1 MKRLT
6 SIFLLVCGF
15 ISLTMAKEV
24 EPATAQTVAKNFYH
38 WINPQISPAD
48 PQLIHTYITSRS
60 DGFLPDQMSEIPL
73 VYVFAM
79 GDNHGFVL
87 VSGDDVAWPVLG
99 YALDGTYPTDRMPDN
114 FRKWI
119 QGYEQQI
126 MLALENRTLATES
139 TTEQWG
145 KLINNQLAST
155 PSDAKAVNPL
165 LSTTWDQSPYYNAL
179 CPGGSVTGC
188 VATAMA
194 QVMKYWNHPA
204 QGTGMHSYNHPTYGT
219 LSANFGSTVYQWS
232 SMPNSVNSSN
242 NAVATLI
249 YHCGVSVDMNY
260 SPQSSG
266 AWVVE
271 DDDPICAE
279 SALKNYFGYST
290 SLHGEKRDN
299 GYSTSQWINMIKG
312 ELDGARPVLYAGFGS
327 GGGHAF
333 VCDGYNSSD
342 YFHFNWGW
350 SGYYDGYF
358 SIDAL
363 DPGGTGT
370 GGGTGGYNSGHQALI
385 GVVPYTATTSYNL
398 ALYDWVSI
406 SPNPIAYGEAF
417 SVHTDIANFG
427 TGSFNGDFSAVVFDQ
442 SLNAVEW
449 VETLTGAQLGS
460 NQHYTNGLTFS
471 TSGLTTVLPGS
482 YYIGIFY
489 RPSGGEWVQVA
500 DGDFDNMIPFSVGN
514 TSNIEMYS
522 NFNIIGGTTLT
533 QGQECSVFVDILNNG
548 SSTYFG
554 MFDISL
560 YHLDGSFAYTIETLS
575 GANLDP
581 GYYYDDVEFSNYSLE
596 AEPGTY
602 LLALQHKPTGGNWEL
617 AGSTNYPNPIQ
628 VIVKTQGYQPDVYE
642 SNDIIN
648 NAFTL
653 PVNFSGNTAS
663 VYTTGSNSHVGNDY
677 DYYRLVLPSGY
688 DYTIYARAH
697 DSYNSGNGQVYTND
711 VLWSY
716 KSTSMWSNAFDD
728 MMSGYIS
735 VRNGGDLYFLVAPYF
750 LGETGTYLLDIQI
763 SRTPTGLEEI
773 GAEQGLRVYPN
784 PANEELTIDM
794 SETENCEEYQLLDM
808 QGKIL
813 TRQMISENSGP
824 IRHISTTSLSNGTYL
839 LLIKAD
845 GRWMQKKVVIAH

>member
-1 MKRLT
+1 MKRTATLLL
-6 SIFLLVCGF
+6 FLLGI
-15 ISLTMAKEV
+15 ISISMAKQV
-24 EPATAQTVAKNFYH
+24 DIADAKTVARNFLH
-38 WINPQISPAD
+38 WVTSQEHGSD
-48 PQLIHTYITSRS
+48 PQLIFTFATSHSS
-60 DGFLPDQMSEIPL
+60 DFAPDQLNEIPL
-73 VYVFAM
+73 VYVFSM
-79 GDNHGFVL
+79 GEQQGFVL
-87 VSGDDVAWPVLG
+87 VSGDDVAWPILG
-99 YALDGTYPTDRMPDN
+99 YSTQGSYSTTHLPDN
-114 FRKWI
+114 LRKWI
-119 QGYEQQI
+119 QGYQQQI
-126 MLALENRTLATES
+126 IQAIEHQITASE
-139 TTEQWG
+139 TTIAQWN
-145 KLINNQLAST
+145 KLINNQLNPISRE
-155 PSDAKAVNPL
+155 SNSVNPL
-165 LSTTWDQSPYYNAL
+165 LSTTWDQSPYYNSL

-194 QVMKYWNHPA
+194 QVMKFWNHPV

-219 LSANFGSTVYQWS
+219 LSVNFGSTTYNWS

-242 NAVATLI
+242 NAVATLM
-249 YHCGVSVDMNY
+249 YHCGVAVDMNY

-279 SALKNYFGYST
+279 SALKNYFGYSS

-299 GYSTSQWINMIKG
+299 GYSTSQWITLIRG
-312 ELDGARPVLYAGFGS
+312 ELDAHRPVLYAGFGS

-333 VCDGYNSSD
+333 VCDGYNASN

-398 ALYDWVSI
+398 ALYDVVNA

-427 TGSFNGDFSAVVFDQ
+427 TGNFNGDFTAVVFDL
-442 SLNAVEW
+442 SLNAIEW
-449 VETLTGAQLGS
+449 IETLTGMQLGS

-500 DGDFDNMIPFSVGN
+500 NGDYTNMISFSVGN

-522 NFNIIGGTTLT
+522 HFNILEGTTLT
-533 QGQECSVFVDILNNG
+533 KGESCSVFVDILNNG
-548 SSTYFG
+548 STTYYG
-554 MFDISL
+554 MFDVSL
-560 YHLDGSFAYTIETLS
+560 YNLDGSYEYTIETLN
-575 GANLDP
+575 GADLAP
-581 GYYYDDVEFSNYSLE
+581 GYYYDDVEFANNYINV
-596 AEPGTY
+596 EPGTY
-602 LLALQHKPTGGNWEL
+602 LLALQHKPTGGSWEL

-628 VIVKTQGYQPDVYE
+628 VIVKTQGYQPDIYE
-642 SNDIIN
+642 SNDNVN
-648 NAFTL
+648 NASSL

-677 DYYRLVLPSGY
+677 DYYHLTLPSGY
-688 DYTIYARAH
+688 DYTILARAH
-697 DSYNSGNGQVYTND
+697 DAYNSGNGQIYTND

-716 KSTSMWSNAFDD
+716 KTNFMWSNAYDD
-728 MMSGYIS
+728 LMSGYITM
-735 VRNGGDLYFLVAPYF
+735 RNGGELYFLVAPYF

-763 SRTPTGLEEI
+763 NRTPTGLEELSQENGI
-773 GAEQGLRVYPN
+773 QVFPN
-784 PANEELTIDM
+784 PANQLLTIHF
-794 SETENCEEYQLLDM
+794 ENNMNGDEFQITDL
-808 QGKIL
+808 QGRIFTKGL
-813 TRQMISENSGP
+813 ISMPQQGDF
-824 IRHISTTSLSNGTYL
+824 IISTADLSNGTYM
-839 LLIKAD
+839 LLIKSAD
-845 GRWMQKKVVIAH
+845 RWLQKKIIVLH

>member
-1 MKRLT
+1 MT
-6 SIFLLVCGF
+6 E
-15 ISLTMAKEV
+15 AKEV
-24 EPATAQTVAKNFYH
+24 ELTLAQSVANNFYQ
-38 WINPQISPAD
+38 WVNPDISNVD
-48 PQLIHTYITSRS
+48 TQLIFTYSTSRS
-60 DGFLPDQMSEIPL
+60 DEFSPDQLKEIPL
-73 VYVFAM
+73 IYVFSVS
-79 GDNHGFVL
+79 DDQGFIL

-99 YALDGTYPTDRMPDN
+99 YSTQGYYSTNDLPDN

-119 QGYEQQI
+119 QGYQRQI
-126 MLALENRTLATES
+126 AEAIENQTIATALTAN
-139 TTEQWG
+139 QW
-145 KLINNQLAST
+145 KLLINNQMDPGSRQGN
-155 PSDAKAVNPL
+155 AVNPL

-219 LSANFGSTVYQWS
+219 LSANFGSTTYNWS
-232 SMPNSVNSSN
+232 SMPNSVSSSN
-242 NAVATLI
+242 NAVATLM
-249 YHCGVSVDMNY
+249 YHCGVAVDMNY

-279 SALKNYFGYST
+279 SALKNYFGYT
-290 SLHGEKRDN
+290 SALHGEKRDN
-299 GYSTSQWINMIKG
+299 GYSTAQWINLIKG
-312 ELDGARPVLYAGFGS
+312 ELDGQRPVLYAGFGS

-398 ALYDWVSI
+398 ALYDVVNA

-427 TGSFNGDFSAVVFDQ
+427 TGNFNGDFAAVVFDQ

-449 VETLTGAQLGS
+449 VETLTGMQLGS

-482 YYIGIFY
+482 YFIGIFY
-489 RPSGGEWVQVA
+489 RPAGGEWVQVA
-500 DGDFDNMIPFSVGN
+500 NGDYTNMISFSVGN
-514 TSNIEMYS
+514 TSNIEMFS
-522 NFNIIGGTTLT
+522 HFNILEGTTLT
-533 QGQECSVFVDILNNG
+533 QGGSCSVFVDILNNG
-548 SSTYFG
+548 TTNYYG

-560 YHLDGSFAYTIETLS
+560 YNLDGSFEYTIETLN
-575 GANLDP
+575 GADLAP
-581 GYYYDDVEFSNYSLE
+581 GYYYDDVEFTNNYINV
-596 AEPGTY
+596 EPGTY
-602 LLALQHKPTGGNWEL
+602 LLALQHKPTGGSWEL

-628 VIVKTQGYQPDVYE
+628 VIVKTQGYQPDIYE
-642 SNDIIN
+642 SNDIVN
-648 NAFTL
+648 NASSL

-677 DYYRLVLPSGY
+677 DYYWLNLPSGY
-688 DYTIYARAH
+688 DYTVSARAH
-697 DSYNSGNGQVYTND
+697 DSYSSGNGQVYTND

-716 KSTSMWSNAFDD
+716 NSGFMWSLAFDD
-728 MMSGYIS
+728 LMSGNIT
-735 VRNGGDLYFLVAPYF
+735 VQNGGDLYFLVAPYF

-763 SRTPTGLEEI
+763 NRTPTGLEEI
-773 GAEQGLRVYPN
+773 TTENGIQVFPN
-784 PANEELTIDM
+784 PAN
-794 SETENCEEYQLLDM
+794 QLLEIQMVNGTDCEVFKLLDL
-808 QGKIL
+808 QGKII
-813 TRQMISENSGP
+813 RQETISSAQKGSFS
-824 IRHISTTSLSNGTYL
+824 ISTSDLPNGTYVL
-839 LLIKAD
+839 LLKNKNN
-845 GRWMQKKVVIAH
+845 WMQKKVVVVH

>member
-1 MKRLT
+1 MKRMI
-6 SIFLLVCGF
+6 SLLVLVWGIF
-15 ISLTMAKEV
+15 SLTMAKEV
-24 EPATAQTVAKNFYH
+24 EPAMAQTVAKNFYQ
-38 WINPQISPAD
+38 WVNPGVTQAY
-48 PQLIHTYITSRS
+48 PQLIQTYSTSRS
-60 DGFLPDQMSEIPL
+60 DDFLPDQMTEIPL

-79 GDNHGFVL
+79 GDNPGFVL

-99 YALDGTYPTDRMPDN
+99 YSLQGSYPTSQLPDN

-119 QGYEQQI
+119 QGYQQQI
-126 MLALENRTLATES
+126 MQAVENQTNASQLTS
-139 TTEQWG
+139 EQWK
-145 KLINNQLAST
+145 KLINNQMGSSL
-155 PSDAKAVNPL
+155 PDGKAVNPL
-165 LSTTWDQSPYYNAL
+165 LSTTWDQSPYYNSL

-242 NAVATLI
+242 NAVATLM
-249 YHCGVSVDMNY
+249 YHCGVAVDMNY

-279 SALKNYFGYST
+279 SALKNYFGYSG

-299 GYSTSQWINMIKG
+299 GYSTSQWINLIKG
-312 ELDGARPVLYAGFGS
+312 ELNSTRPVLYAGFGS

-333 VCDGYNSSD
+333 VCDGYNASD

-385 GVVPYTATTSYNL
+385 GVVPYTATTSYDL

-427 TGSFNGDFSAVVFDQ
+427 TGGFTGDFSAVVFDQ
-442 SLNAVEW
+442 NLNAVEW
-449 VETLTGAQLGS
+449 VETLTGANLGS

-489 RPSGGEWVQVA
+489 RPTGGEWVQVA

-533 QGQECSVFVDILNNG
+533 QGQSCSVFVDILNNG
-548 SSTYFG
+548 SSTYYG

-560 YHLDGSFAYTIETLS
+560 YYLDGSFAYTIETLS
-575 GANLDP
+575 GADLDP
-581 GYYYDDVEFSNYSLE
+581 GYYYDDVEFTNYSIDV
-596 AEPGTY
+596 EPGTY
-602 LLALQHKPTGGNWEL
+602 LLALQHKPTGGSWEL
-617 AGSTNYPNPIQ
+617 AGSTNYANPIQ

-642 SNDIIN
+642 SNDILT
-648 NAFTL
+648 NASNL
-653 PVNFSGNTAS
+653 PVNFSGNTAA

-677 DYYRLVLPSGY
+677 DYYRLALPSGF

-716 KSTSMWSNAFDD
+716 KSTAMWSTAYDD
-728 MMSGYIS
+728 LMSGYIS

-750 LGETGTYLLDIQI
+750 LGETGTYLMDIQI
-763 SRTPTGLEEI
+763 TRTPTGLEEI
-773 GAEQGLRVYPN
+773 GADGGIQVYPN
-784 PANEELTIDM
+784 PANK
-794 SETENCEEYQLLDM
+794 LLM
-808 QGKIL
+808 
-813 TRQMISENSGP
+813 R
-824 IRHISTTSLSNGTYL
+824 
-839 LLIKAD
+839 IK
-845 GRWMQKKVVIAH
+845 G